1 MSERDIDK
9 AVNESIAN
17 VETENTY
24 HIEEE
29 IKEIKDSI
37 KENKNSSNVLKN
49 LVKLHNQKG
58 KDDQNDNRSR

>member
-9 AVNESIAN
+9 AINESIAN

-24 HIEEE
+24 HIDEE

-37 KENKNSSNVLKN
+37 RENKNPNKVLKN
-49 LVKLHNQKG
+49 LVDLHNQKG
-58 KDDQNDNRSR
+58 RKEQNDKRTR

>member
-9 AVNESIAN
+9 AINESIAN

-37 KENKNSSNVLKN
+37 KENKNSSKVLKN

-58 KDDQNDNRSR
+58 KDGQNDKRSR